1 MKEEITIPPHFPF
14 LKEEDLKAVDKRRE
28 DYSRIRDLQAKVD
41 NEAIAQRLARDKEK
55 QVGTENPSLI

>member
-1 MKEEITIPPHFPF
+1 MKEEINIPAHFPF

-55 QVGTENPSLI
+55 QE

>member
-1 MKEEITIPPHFPF
+1 MKEEITIPAHFPF
-14 LKEEDLKAVDKRRE
+14 LKEDDVKAVDKRRE

-55 QVGTENPSLI
+55 QV

>member
-1 MKEEITIPPHFPF
+1 MKEEINIPAHFPF

-55 QVGTENPSLI
+55 QVGTEKPSLI